1 MHRKNHD
8 ATGVWV
14 DLVHVY
20 VPRPYDQ
27 VTVFRR
33 YSIARARGA

>member
-27 VTVFRR
+27 VTVFH
-33 YSIARARGA
+33 IARARGA